1 MNNTLNL
8 LIKIIYISNIDKKL
22 KGLNNIFIFSFISGI
37 SELIIFGS
45 SLYII
50 NLLIDKKEI
59 IFNPSL
65 LLIAILIGSILRI
78 ISCKKLIKFTHYIGS
93 NIGQSILDKR
103 LRNKKIHQNQN
114 NIDDNITV
122 SIVNYTQIFVSALQN
137 IALAL
142 AAIMGIFWIILIL
155 SISNYVNSIL
165 IIFLISIIY
174 ITVNKINSFKLLRIS
189 KEIARNQRSVLTNTR
204 DALDMD
210 EEIYIYKSFS
220 FYKEKLFRSQFKLMS
235 NLANSSFISSLPKL
249 VIELFI
255 LSFISVLLIIDYQN
269 YKEISY
275 LNYTVVLLIS
285 CLRIVPYAQSIY
297 AAQSSIKIYNDPIDI
312 LYQYLNENF
321 TVKKADKIIS
331 KNVNFRLKLIDK
343 KADTKNRT
351 IARYKIQNKSQIL
364 SLNIKENQIIGI
376 KGISGCGKS
385 TLIRSMIGLRNEYE
399 TELFIKNKILSKTE
413 TQFITNYL
421 KIGFIPQK
429 SYIYSGSIKENI
441 LQSEIFEDEEIIKL
455 LIKFN
460 LIKNKFE
467 ANKFLNEKIGENSTL
482 NLSGGEIQRISLI
495 RALIRRP
502 EILFIDEGTSGLDED
517 NSKNIMETLLD
528 YVKSVVMISHSN
540 KIEKYFDK
548 IIIFENIL

>member
-1 MNNTLNL
+1 MKNTLNL
-8 LIKIIYISNIDKKL
+8 LNKIIYISNIDKKL
-22 KGLNNIFIFSFISGI
+22 KGLNNILFFGFTSGI

-59 IFNPSL
+59 IFNPIL
-65 LLIAILIGSILRI
+65 LLIAIIVGSILRI
-78 ISCKKLIKFTHYIGS
+78 ISCKKLIEFTHYIGS

-103 LRNKKIHQNQN
+103 LRNKILYHNHH
-114 NIDDNITV
+114 NIDDNIIV

-142 AAIMGIFWIILIL
+142 AAIMGIFSIILIL
-155 SISNYVNSIL
+155 SISNYLNSIL

-174 ITVNKINSFKLLRIS
+174 ITVNKINSFRLLSIS
-189 KEIARNQRSVLTNTR
+189 KEIASDQRSVLTNTR

-220 FYKEKLFRSQFKLMS
+220 FYKKKLFKSQFKLMR

-249 VIELFI
+249 IIELFI
-255 LSFISVLLIIDYQN
+255 LSFISVLLIIDSQN

-275 LNYTVVLLIS
+275 LNYIVVLLIS

-297 AAQSSIKIYNDPIDI
+297 AAQSSIKIYNDPINI

-321 TVKKADKIIS
+321 TINKVDKNISNNNFKLNLINKKQDA
-331 KNVNFRLKLIDK
+331 K
-343 KADTKNRT
+343 KRT
-351 IARYKIQNKSQIL
+351 IARYKIRHNSQTI

-385 TLIRSMIGLRNEYE
+385 TLIRSMIGLRREYE
-399 TELFIKNKILSKTE
+399 IELFIKNKILSKTE
-413 TQFITNYL
+413 TEFITNHL
-421 KIGFIPQK
+421 KVGFIPQK
-429 SYIYSGSIKENI
+429 SYVYSGSIKENI
-441 LQSEIFEDEEIIKL
+441 LQSEFFEDEEIIKL
-455 LIKFN
+455 LIKFK
-460 LIKNKFE
+460 LKKNKFE
-467 ANKFLNEKIGENSTL
+467 AKNFLNEQIGENSSL

-502 EILFIDEGTSGLDED
+502 EILFIDEGMSGLDEY
-517 NSKNIMETLLD
+517 NSTKIMETLLD
-528 YVKSVVMISHSN
+528 YAKSVVMISHSN

-548 IIIFENIL
+548 MINFENIL